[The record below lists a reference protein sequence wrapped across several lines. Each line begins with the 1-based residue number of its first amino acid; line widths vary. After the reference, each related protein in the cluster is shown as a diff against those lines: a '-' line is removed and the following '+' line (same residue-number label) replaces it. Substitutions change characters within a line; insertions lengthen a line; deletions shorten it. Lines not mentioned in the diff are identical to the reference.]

1 MHQLVPS
8 FAVAQIHRLAT
19 GDGLDQTMFRERVGN
34 LFSDP
39 LAVRVVGSGI
49 ERRRWAG
56 VVVDVVEQ
64 LVSGSECHDG
74 EASVQPVLRVVSII
88 AGGFDEGECTDGV
101 LKCHILFLCRLIAGA
116 THESTKSVFEE

>member
-1 MHQLVPS
+1 MRQHVPS

-19 GDGLDQTMFRERVGN
+19 GDGLDQTMFRDRVGN

-64 LVSGSECHDG
+64 LVSGSECHNG
-74 EASVQPVLRVVSII
+74 KASAQLVWRVASIVN
-88 AGGFDEGECTDGV
+88 GGLDEGECTDGV
-101 LKCHILFLCRLIAGA
+101 I
-116 THESTKSVFEE
+116 E